1 MNNKKE
7 KRDRDR
13 DRKNS
18 RLNGTFG
25 QKRRQWPF
33 SHFIIARAGH
43 GLLTQFPFAILPG
56 YKALK
61 LKLAISVYLAGQ
73 GALGICLGPIVL

>member
-13 DRKNS
+13 DRKDG

-25 QKRRQWPF
+25 QKRRQ
-33 SHFIIARAGH
+33 
-43 GLLTQFPFAILPG
+43 
-56 YKALK
+56 
-61 LKLAISVYLAGQ
+61 
-73 GALGICLGPIVL
+73 